1 MAQIYSINQLRDLV
15 SPVAK
20 QFGVKRVYVFGSY
33 GRKEATAKSD
43 LDLRIDAGNIRSL
56 FELTDFRLTLE
67 ERLAMPVDVVTSDI
81 DDRRFLKTISPD
93 EVLLYAEQLK
103 TKELSSKTYRRQRMN
118 SEGDNVIFETILK
131 EQEQRILLRLQQVYH
146 LPLERAEQEFRGSAF
161 YKLLMNP
168 DTNLWRDDAEENF
181 RRLQNEIEYGAWN
194 RNELGE
200 IAE

>member
-56 FELTDFRLTLE
+56 FELADFRLTLE
-67 ERLAMPVDVVTSDI
+67 ERLDMPVDVVTSDI

-146 LPLERAEQEFRGSAF
+146 LPLERAEQEFRNSAF
-161 YKLLMNP
+161 YRLLMNP
-168 DTNLWRDDAEENF
+168 DTNLWRKDAEENF

>member
-1 MAQIYSINQLRDLV
+1 MFSRCGMLIKWRKSRIIRIREVMSMAQIYSINQLRDLV

-93 EVLLYAEQLK
+93 EVLLYAE
-103 TKELSSKTYRRQRMN
+103 
-118 SEGDNVIFETILK
+118 
-131 EQEQRILLRLQQVYH
+131 
-146 LPLERAEQEFRGSAF
+146 
-161 YKLLMNP
+161 
-168 DTNLWRDDAEENF
+168 
-181 RRLQNEIEYGAWN
+181 
-194 RNELGE
+194 
-200 IAE
+200 